1 MGIAYRHT
9 ARISVDVWSG
19 TIEPGDAARHV
30 EAIAREPEWGVQ
42 GAILTDLTGI
52 DPESRPSPENLQLV
66 AALFVDRMG
75 DRVRDAKWAVV
86 ADVTFEDATR
96 FSSYVEATAPRLI
109 VFNEISTA
117 CAWLGVDE
125 SDARAIIAELSKSC
139 SA

>member
-19 TIEPGDAARHV
+19 TIEPRAAAEHV

-66 AALFVDRMG
+66 AAMFVDRMG

-125 SDARAIIAELSKSC
+125 SDARAI
-139 SA
+139 

>member
-9 ARISVDVWSG
+9 AFISVDVWSG
-19 TIEPGDAARHV
+19 TIEPRDAAEHV

-42 GAILTDLTGI
+42 GAILTDLTEI
-52 DPESRPSPENLQLV
+52 DPESRPSPETLQLV
-66 AALFVDRMG
+66 AAMFVERMG

-109 VFNEISTA
+109 VFNEITTA

-125 SDARAIIAELSKSC
+125 SEVRAIVAELRNSC

>member
-1 MGIAYRHT
+1 MGIAFRNA

-19 TIEPGDAARHV
+19 TIEPREAAEHV

-52 DPESRPSPENLQLV
+52 DTESRPSPEALQV
-66 AALFVDRMG
+66 TAAMFVERMG

-109 VFNEISTA
+109 VFNEITTA

-125 SDARAIIAELSKSC
+125 SEVRAIIAELRNNC